1 MSKCPGDDKAI
12 VCNMNNISYYIGK
25 IAIEENQAAGPKFT
39 KTAIKKDDKY
49 PVYSIDYDNAVPGGI
64 LGAMVRETE
73 NITQSLLGITDALN
87 VEPDFKCIK
96 CPYESNGKV
105 VYANEWGRLVEKG
118 IREEGCYEILPNNPV
133 YSQECENPIE
143 GFKNNTKYKKEI
155 FNLYLLGFGTLMVFL
170 SYKLLLKKN

>member
-1 MSKCPGDDKAI
+1 MSGCGDDSPL

-25 IAIEENQAAGPKFT
+25 IAIKENPASIPKFT
-39 KTAIKKDDKY
+39 ETDIKKDNKY
-49 PVYSIDYDNAVPGGI
+49 PVYSLEYDSAVPGGE
-64 LGAMVRETE
+64 LGAMVRETQ

-87 VEPDFKCIK
+87 VRPEFTCIK
-96 CPYESNGKV
+96 CPYQLNGKF
-105 VYANEWGRLVEKG
+105 VYANEWGRLVDKD
-118 IREEGCYEILPNNPV
+118 IREEGCYEILPNNPI
-133 YSQECENPIE
+133 YSQECENTIE